1 MFILPQNP
9 QAYLIILL
17 PLIIAA
23 ILPQKIS
30 AEETLGHIQDLSN
43 KKIYF
48 GHQSVGY
55 NIIAGMQDILPQ
67 HPDIKLNIIDLKNN
81 QSPSFSAPIFAHSAI
96 GANQN
101 PKSKI
106 DAFVALMDKG
116 MAQNVGIAFFK
127 FCYVDIHQG
136 TNIKNL
142 FTYYKDAMKKL
153 TEKYP
158 QTTFA
163 HVTAPLTS
171 RQTGIKAAI
180 KKIMGKPLRGDNNKT
195 RTEFNEMMR
204 KEYAGKAPIFDLAL
218 IESTPPDGKGQNSQT
233 LLPEYTEDGG
243 HLNNLGSKTAAK
255 QLLIFLATIT
265 KPLAP
270 LREPTKKP

>member
-1 MFILPQNP
+1 MPILPQSP
-9 QAYLIILL
+9 QTYLIILL
-17 PLIIAA
+17 PLIIAT

-30 AEETLGHIQDLSN
+30 AEETLGHIQDISN

-55 NIIAGMQDILPQ
+55 NIISGIQHILPQ
-67 HPDIKLNIIDLKNN
+67 HPDLKLNIIDLKNN

-96 GANQN
+96 GTNQD

-116 MAQNVGIAFFK
+116 MAQNVDIAFFK

-153 TEKYP
+153 VEKYP
-158 QTTFA
+158 ETTFA

-171 RQTGIKAAI
+171 RQTGIKATI
-180 KKIMGKPLRGDNNKT
+180 KKIMGKPLRGDNNKI
-195 RTEFNEMMR
+195 RTQFNEMMR

-218 IESTPPDGKGQNSQT
+218 IESTTPNKKSQINQA
-233 LLPEYTEDGG
+233 LLPEYTKDGG
-243 HLNNLGSKTAAK
+243 HLNNLGSKTVAEK
-255 QLLIFLATIT
+255 LLIFLTTTI
-265 KPLAP
+265 
-270 LREPTKKP
+270 